1 MATFYYFVRDYKNK
15 NFGLVD
21 EKAWEIFNK
30 IDFDFSKFDLSFTGW
45 GDVTW
50 GSRHWNLDQEIKKF
64 IKKHPRATIIELGAG
79 FNTTF
84 FRNDNGEIRFYD
96 NDLPELIEIKKKLIP
111 ETARYKYLAKSFFD
125 NWFEDVEDQ
134 GDGTLIVTNCALFL
148 HPEKDIRNLFVSLA
162 EHLPDS
168 DFVFDIHSKQD
179 IATGNNILSG
189 IGSVIREKWAIKRV
203 KEINKWDSRI
213 EIIDQYSLYSKIQ
226 RRREWDEM
234 YTNYKVGDK
243 KITIN
248 EAMDIVDNTKNAQIV
263 HIHFK
268 KC

>member
-30 IDFDFSKFDLSFTGW
+30 IDFDFSKFNLSFTGW

-64 IKKHPRATIIELGAG
+64 LEKHPRATIIELGAG

-84 FRNDNGEIRFYD
+84 FRNDNGKIRFYD
-96 NDLPELIEIKKKLIP
+96 NDLPELIEIKRKLIP
-111 ETARYKYLAKSFFD
+111 ETDRYKYLAKSFFD
-125 NWFEDVEDQ
+125 DWYEDVEDQ
-134 GDGTLIVTNCALFL
+134 GDGILIVTNCALFL
-148 HPEKDIRNLFVSLA
+148 HPEKDIKKLFTFLA
-162 EHLPDS
+162 ERFPDS
-168 DFVFDIHSKQD
+168 DFIFDIHSKQD
-179 IATGNNILSG
+179 IATWNSILTG

-203 KEINKWDSRI
+203 KELEKWDSRI
-213 EIIDQYSLYSKIQ
+213 EIIDQYPLYSKIQ
-226 RRREWDEM
+226 RRKEWDNM

-248 EAMDIVDNTKNAQIV
+248 RAMDIVDNTKNAQIV

-268 KC
+268 K